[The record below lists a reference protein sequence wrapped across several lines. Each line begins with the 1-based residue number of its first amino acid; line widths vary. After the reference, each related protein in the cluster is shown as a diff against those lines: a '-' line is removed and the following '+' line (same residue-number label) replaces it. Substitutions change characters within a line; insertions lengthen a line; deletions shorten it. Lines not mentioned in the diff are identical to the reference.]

1 MSDSE
6 DGGSLSHVILDA
18 GLPDI
23 TGIPL
28 PAPVKRSLWRA
39 LGRLITGAVEVP
51 VAYLE
56 AQAGKIRAHGKGT
69 EAVTLAAATAAAQ
82 RFGSD
87 MDLADRA
94 VNHFGAKIIQE
105 QMNREA
111 VARAAVEAIAASPP
125 ETATEVVVDED
136 WLTEFT
142 EIAAKKSN
150 KEIQAIL
157 GRILAG
163 EISKPGTFSPATL
176 QLLTTLSQTVARK
189 FQLLSG
195 MSIADAQGYTFVVT
209 SPFPEFQK
217 TGLLELGITYSD
229 FLNLQSAGLL
239 APALI
244 SQLDLNSY
252 VNTVRADYVGQPCVL
267 SISDISKKL
276 PNAQITLFS
285 NIGHELRSV
294 IPLQLNDAYD
304 IKLRTWLASQFSSI
318 EVTKTARKATQAW

>member
-6 DGGSLSHVILDA
+6 DDGDLGGLISAV

-28 PAPVKRSLWRA
+28 PAPVKQSLWRA

-56 AQAGKIRAHGKGT
+56 TQAGKIRAHGKGT
-69 EAVTLAAATAAAQ
+69 EEVTLAAAAAAAQ

-87 MDLADRA
+87 PTLADRA
-94 VNHFGAKIIQE
+94 LNHFGAKIVRE
-105 QMNREA
+105 QLNREA
-111 VARAAVEAIAASPP
+111 VARATVEAIAASPP
-125 ETATEVVVDED
+125 HLEPEGEVDED

-150 KEIQAIL
+150 EEIRLIL

-163 EISKPGTFSPATL
+163 EVAKPGSFSPATL
-176 QLLTTLSQTVARK
+176 QLLTTLSQSTARK

-195 MSIADAQGYTFVVT
+195 MSIADAQGFTYVITAPFGDFV
-209 SPFPEFQK
+209 QK
-217 TGLLELGITYSD
+217 GLEELGVTYAD

-239 APALI
+239 APALT
-244 SQLDLNSY
+244 SELDLNRY
-252 VNTVRADYVGQPCVL
+252 INVVCADYAGQPFFLRL
-267 SISDISKKL
+267 SDASKK
-276 PNAQITLFS
+276 NVKTQISVFS
-285 NIGHELRSV
+285 PIGHELRSV
-294 IPLQLNDAYD
+294 IPIEQNNPYD
-304 IKLRTWLASQFSSI
+304 VKLRTWLASQSVSLD
-318 EVTKTARKATQAW
+318 VVKT

>member
-1 MSDSE
+1 MSDTE
-6 DGGSLSHVILDA
+6 DCGSLSRVISDA

-39 LGRLITGAVEVP
+39 LGRLVTGAVEVP

-87 MDLADRA
+87 ADLADRA
-94 VNHFGAKIIQE
+94 VNHFGAKIIKE

-111 VARAAVEAIAASPP
+111 VARAAVEAIVASPP
-125 ETATEVVVDED
+125 ETATDAVVDED

-150 KEIQAIL
+150 EEIQAIL

-163 EISKPGTFSPATL
+163 EITKPGTFSPATL
-176 QLLTTLSQTVARK
+176 QLLTTLSQSMARK

-195 MSIADAQGYTFVVT
+195 MSIADTQGYTFVIT
-209 SPFPEFQK
+209 APFPEFQK

-239 APALI
+239 APALT
-244 SQLDLNSY
+244 SQLDLNNFA
-252 VNTVRADYVGQPCVL
+252 NTVRADYVGLPFSL
-267 SISDISKKL
+267 SVADASKKL

-294 IPLQLNDAYD
+294 IPLQLNDAYNS
-304 IKLRTWLASQFSSI
+304 KLRTWLAGQSISI
-318 EVTKTARKATQAW
+318 EATKT